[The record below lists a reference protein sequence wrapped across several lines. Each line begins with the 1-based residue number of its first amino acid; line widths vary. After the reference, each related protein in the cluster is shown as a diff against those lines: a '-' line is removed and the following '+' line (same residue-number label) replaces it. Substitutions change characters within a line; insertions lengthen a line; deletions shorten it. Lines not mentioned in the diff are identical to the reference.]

1 MGLRHTFLGY
11 RDDDMAYK
19 ALQNVLLSLQEQGTG
34 AEEGRG
40 RLPQLLSSSRVL
52 QDAGWPDARSRL
64 MQPFSPA
71 PLTDDPTW
79 RLPAPQV
86 PTLSLR
92 FAGLHVQSGGNL
104 TQFTLQQLQ
113 RPRQFVRMVSLAM

>member
-1 MGLRHTFLGY
+1 
-11 RDDDMAYK
+11 MAYK
-19 ALQNVLLSLQEQGTG
+19 ALQNVLLSLQEQGPG
-34 AEEGRG
+34 PEEGRS

-86 PTLSLR
+86 PLSDYVL
-92 FAGLHVQSGGNL
+92 LL
-104 TQFTLQQLQ
+104 
-113 RPRQFVRMVSLAM
+113 FVFNMVGISTKTYRAVPWGRHDLFECNFQHWAP